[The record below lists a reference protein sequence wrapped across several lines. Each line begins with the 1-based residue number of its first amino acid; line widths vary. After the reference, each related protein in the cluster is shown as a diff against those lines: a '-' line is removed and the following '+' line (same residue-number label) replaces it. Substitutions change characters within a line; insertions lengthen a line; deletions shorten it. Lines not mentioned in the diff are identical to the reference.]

1 MKIREQIKDWK
12 NIHAER
18 VTVEKKKKKKRQ
30 KKRKKNQKMWSEKEK
45 QMKKKKKNDGQYEHF
60 LFLFQW
66 LLSLGLTH
74 AFCCI
79 ILLKLYCWRF
89 CCSVRHRGERHN
101 SLRK

>member
-1 MKIREQIKDWK
+1 M
-12 NIHAER
+12 HAER
-18 VTVEKKKKKKRQ
+18 VTVEKLKKKKEK
-30 KKRKKNQKMWSEKEK
+30 KEPENVVGKRKKNEKK
-45 QMKKKKKNDGQYEHF
+45 TKNEGQYEHF

-74 AFCCI
+74 VFCCI

-89 CCSVRHRGERHN
+89 CYSVRHEEERLN